1 MSALPDV
8 VEGVVRSILG
18 TGIGVG
24 GDGVSFGADAG
35 GLTDAQVEAL
45 AASLGEDLDSS
56 FRSDF
61 IPTLLGNQPG
71 TVQPGDPEP
80 DDDIARA
87 PAAPRFTQ
95 AAAAGVS
102 AVADVLSLEALSNVA
117 QETTLSRI
125 ATATERIADVPLVDQ
140 LEGGGRVSSAQTL
153 EDRAASPFS
162 GYTQPRRVES
172 AF

>member
-1 MSALPDV
+1 MVCL
-8 VEGVVRSILG
+8 
-18 TGIGVG
+18 
-24 GDGVSFGADAG
+24 FGAASGG

-80 DDDIARA
+80 DEDTVARA

-102 AVADVLSLEALSNVA
+102 AVADVLSLEALANVA

-125 ATATERIADVPLVDQ
+125 ATATERIADVPLVDATS
-140 LEGGGRVSSAQTL
+140 GGGRISSA
-153 EDRAASPFS
+153 DS
-162 GYTQPRRVES
+162 
-172 AF
+172 